1 MSFLMRLF
9 LALHRSIYRAT
20 SGRLMGEMGN
30 MRVLLLTTRG
40 RRSGRQRT
48 IPLTYLERD
57 GRIVL
62 VASAGGSDRHPAWL
76 LNLQA
81 DPSAEVQIGRATQTM
96 KAEVASPE
104 TRARLWPQIISDFP
118 NYGAY
123 QEKTEREIPLVLL
136 HNTGAS

>member
-1 MSFLMRLF
+1 MSLWIRLF
-9 LALHRSIYRAT
+9 LALHRKIYQAT

-40 RRSGRQRT
+40 RRSRRRRT

-62 VASAGGSDRHPAWL
+62 VASAGGSDRHPAWF

-81 DPSAEVQIGRATQTM
+81 DPSAEVQIGGATETM

-104 TRARLWPQIISDFP
+104 TRARLWPEIMSEFP
-118 NYGAY
+118 NYRGY

-136 HNTGAS
+136 HNAGGS